1 MMKRSPDESFVFTPS
16 KQPRQGPSAGPQSI
30 SELARNIPDKRIKAM
45 HAYLQV
51 WVETPDDDIDF
62 ASVHGIVQL
71 SLPTRTP
78 PRFVDL
84 TTFEKNIEG
93 QKGQFYDIMR
103 SASHK
108 PLCREELEKLITYGM
123 CHYYET
129 SHYKH
134 EYPDAFWSLPSKSNC
149 MAIIPHSWRVTNGL
163 LTSFTG
169 SRSRGYDDG
178 LSEVAE

>member
-84 TTFEKNIEG
+84 TTFEKNMMGVLLKHFRPMNSTWRCSPLYVQYRRRSLYCILYIERHIG
-93 QKGQFYDIMR
+93 
-103 SASHK
+103 
-108 PLCREELEKLITYGM
+108 
-123 CHYYET
+123 
-129 SHYKH
+129 
-134 EYPDAFWSLPSKSNC
+134 
-149 MAIIPHSWRVTNGL
+149 HSCI
-163 LTSFTG
+163 
-169 SRSRGYDDG
+169 
-178 LSEVAE
+178 